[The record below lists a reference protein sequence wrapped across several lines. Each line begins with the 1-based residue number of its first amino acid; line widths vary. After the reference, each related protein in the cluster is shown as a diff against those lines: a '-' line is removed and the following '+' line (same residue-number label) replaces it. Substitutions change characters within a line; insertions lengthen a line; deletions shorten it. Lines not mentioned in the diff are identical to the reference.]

1 MTKRYF
7 VKHNRS
13 WQTWEFLQLHKY
25 EPAFQP
31 AYLAAKAKRRK
42 QQLITFSAGVLL
54 CAGVGGYMV
63 TKPRPSAKDSTPATV
78 KVQPSA
84 KQSTKKT
91 STTSSSVATDQAVS
105 ALPVDQAAPAVSAE
119 PTYYDGQAGQVSEEA
134 APVKQNA
141 VAPAPAQTVSEEPV
155 EATPTPETAST
166 DEETVESDTTPSTT
180 EAPAT
185 NKWKYH
191 ARAVQEIEVEAA
203 APTSEATTDTS
214 TAPVQP
220 TTPEE
225 ASTTP
230 AQTTLAADT
239 ETSVVP
245 TEIATP

>member
-54 CAGVGGYMV
+54 CAGVGGYAM
-63 TKPRPSAKDSTPATV
+63 TKTRPSAKASTPATV
-78 KVQPSA
+78 KVQSSA

-91 STTSSSVATDQAVS
+91 STTSSSVAPDQAVS
-105 ALPVDQAAPAVSAE
+105 ALPIDQAAPATSAE
-119 PTYYDGQAGQVSEEA
+119 PTYYDGQAGQTGEGA
-134 APVKQNA
+134 APVKPNA
-141 VAPAPAQTVSEEPV
+141 VAPAPVQAASEEPV
-155 EATPTPETAST
+155 EAAPEPAST
-166 DEETVESDTTPSTT
+166 DEETIESDTTPSTT

-203 APTSEATTDTS
+203 APASEVTTDTS

-220 TTPEE
+220 AAPAET

-239 ETSVVP
+239 ETSVAP